1 MEILGEEDLF
11 QIFDN
16 ISRKFIGEIFLKY
29 LGDEKKGMKMVGRIP
44 DFWIKTAGGIRGP
57 YLCKETQIYQVMD
70 FDISKS
76 KVWLHAMKDRS
87 PVYNCE
93 KSLVPN
99 YE

>member
-1 MEILGEEDLF
+1 MEILGEEGLF

-16 ISRKFIGEIFLKY
+16 DRRKFIGEIFLKY
-29 LGDEKKGMKMVGRIP
+29 LGDEKKGMKRVGRIP
-44 DFWIKTAGGIRGP
+44 DLWIKTAGGIQGP
-57 YLCKETQIYQVMD
+57 YLWKETQVYRVMD

-76 KVWLHAMKDRS
+76 KIWLQAVKDHLL
-87 PVYNCE
+87 VLNCE